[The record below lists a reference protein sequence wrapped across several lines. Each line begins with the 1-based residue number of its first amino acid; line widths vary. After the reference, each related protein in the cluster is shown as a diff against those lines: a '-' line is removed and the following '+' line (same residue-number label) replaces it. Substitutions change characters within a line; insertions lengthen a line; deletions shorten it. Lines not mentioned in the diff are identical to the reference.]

1 MATNSNRNRRNQNR
15 GFNRNFQ
22 KNNNNIRKKG
32 IEDYLFYVGTSKQA
46 SDFEISSKFIINYI
60 KQTFERGNDI
70 AESLRTLSIQDTD
83 EWKPKLEDSKE
94 TDKKKRDN
102 ENKQFELEF
111 KANLQEFI
119 KRITTYEANMFKA
132 YAFLWEKCTK
142 GMQNKIASRKD
153 FETRIYN
160 HPINLLRA

>member
-1 MATNSNRNRRNQNR
+1 M
-15 GFNRNFQ
+15 
-22 KNNNNIRKKG
+22 RKIG

-46 SDFEISSKFIINYI
+46 SDFEISSEFIINYI
-60 KQTFERGNDI
+60 KQTFKRGNNI
-70 AESLRTLSIQDTD
+70 AESLQTLSLQDTD
-83 EWKPKLEDSKE
+83 KWKPKQEDSKE

-119 KRITTYEANMFKA
+119 KRITTYEENMFKA
-132 YAFLWEKCTK
+132 YAFLWKKCTK
-142 GMQNKIASRKD
+142 GMQNKITSRKD

-160 HPINLLRA
+160 HPINCLESSRLSTNIAWKFECLLFCCFLF